1 MSGNFTYTDVE
12 NMPIYERYHFV
23 KLVTDVLE
31 ERRRQEEQAARGGG
45 GEPHMPNIVP
55 RR

>member
-12 NMPIYERYHFV
+12 SMPVYERYHFV
-23 KLVTDVLE
+23 KLVKDVLD
-31 ERRRQEEQAARGGG
+31 ERRRAEEQAARGSGDHG
-45 GEPHMPNIVP
+45 HMPNIVP